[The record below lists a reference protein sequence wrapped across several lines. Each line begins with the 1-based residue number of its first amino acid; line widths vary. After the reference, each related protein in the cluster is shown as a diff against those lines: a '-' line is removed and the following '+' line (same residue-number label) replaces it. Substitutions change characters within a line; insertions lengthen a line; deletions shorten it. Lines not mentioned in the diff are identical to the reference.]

1 MSEAP
6 PTRPRA
12 DPNPCAD
19 PSPRADPS
27 RADPSPRAEPSPSA
41 DRRPVRRPKPMR
53 RPKPTRRPK
62 PPSADPSRAA
72 PSPNAPIR
80 SHAPTR
86 QSDPM
91 PQRAISAD
99 HHAGGVDVGR
109 HRPHGGTRKVAASRT
124 AHVHRGVHICGRRDH
139 WHADHPR
146 AVARAHV
153 GGPERRRRLG
163 ARLAVHQPC
172 RRMTTER
179 SAREARG
186 QTTDARAA

>member
-1 MSEAP
+1 
-6 PTRPRA
+6 
-12 DPNPCAD
+12 
-19 PSPRADPS
+19 
-27 RADPSPRAEPSPSA
+27 
-41 DRRPVRRPKPMR
+41 MR

-62 PPSADPSRAA
+62 PRRPKPTRRTKPERRPTPRASTQAHA
-72 PSPNAPIR
+72 PTQTHAPTQAPERRPKPRRPKPQRANPIPCPNAPIR

>member
-12 DPNPCAD
+12 DPNP
-19 PSPRADPS
+19 RADPS
-27 RADPSPRAEPSPSA
+27 RADPSPRASTQAQAPTPSPLV
-41 DRRPVRRPKPMR
+41 DPM
-53 RPKPTRRPK
+53 P
-62 PPSADPSRAA
+62 A
-72 PSPNAPIR
+72 
-80 SHAPTR
+80 R
-86 QSDPM
+86 QSDPT

-99 HHAGGVDVGR
+99 HHAGCVDVGR

-124 AHVHRGVHICGRRDH
+124 AHVHRRVHIRGRRDH
-139 WHADHPR
+139 WHTDHPR

-163 ARLAVHQPC
+163 ARLPVHQPC

-179 SAREARG
+179 SARGARG
-186 QTTDARAA
+186 SDDGRQGSLRRQRIGAESGGYLRKCSCGRNVCRSPACR